1 MYVKVV
7 DMPSKSRTLLSVG
20 NHAPERCCQWKWWIE
35 TTASRKGYR
44 LIVHFSPLC
53 VVPGAFGLNPAFSLL
68 GQTSRVYRTTNLM
81 KLITT
86 TSELA
91 NGSSKN
97 ANSPAMV
104 RLQAVATQI
113 RQGLLSLFAAV
124 NLSAASSIGPKYL
137 TISTVIQMLQ
147 WLWFALATS
156 AAFPW
161 TSSYIS
167 WLRAITKIARFDL
180 FITDEGTTSVPLAAT
195 IALLVV
201 VLLLYTAG
209 AFICWQL
216 LDIDHHHVASL
227 NASVRAGFSGTQGRQ
242 RHEDDGANMRDYAS
256 RSVLLQLFTITL
268 KWGTS
273 ILFLP
278 VSALLIGTI
287 RCSKSETSCFEGSHL
302 ASAVIGMITLALW
315 LPLCFLYVAFKF
327 PRGIV
332 LPSIASD
339 RLQSAASPTQ
349 GSRAYQA
356 STSSSSSSSNDYSAQ
371 AHNRLALFRLLSSS
385 GLLVAFELAT
395 SQSNI
400 ARWGLAAGFLAVAAI
415 NLAASLWYLPFI
427 NRHTQALDVASSS
440 LLTWS
445 GLCLIIALLYN
456 DEEQVVASV
465 LLLLGAPLVVA
476 LTQFLLVRRKEFL
489 IDQPISAIQDQMLV
503 EVRLRLELQRTQ
515 ERSMAQVVTSKQQQ
529 ATGASNATDS
539 EFTSDS
545 AQESSAFGQLV
556 QEVTLLCK
564 TSGSPL
570 LCLQLARMCSSLPAA
585 RQRIAMLLQ
594 LAATRDPALD
604 VQFGLY
610 CLQQSLDESLGQD
623 MKDLSVQRY
632 LRFQALSTAASQ
644 QVIVAARCQKA
655 FFGELASNEPNVER
669 MTAEGVVCLL
679 EIVTL
684 NCMC

>member
-1 MYVKVV
+1 MDATSSQGNQDKSVIAKVQNG
-7 DMPSKSRTLLSVG
+7 LSVL
-20 NHAPERCCQWKWWIE
+20 K
-35 TTASRKGYR
+35 
-44 LIVHFSPLC
+44 
-53 VVPGAFGLNPAFSLL
+53 
-68 GQTSRVYRTTNLM
+68 QTSF
-81 KLITT
+81 
-86 TSELA
+86 A
-91 NGSSKN
+91 
-97 ANSPAMV
+97 
-104 RLQAVATQI
+104 
-113 RQGLLSLFAAV
+113 LFAAV
-124 NLSAASSIGPKYL
+124 NLNNASNIGPKFFTL
-137 TISTVIQMLQ
+137 GLLVQTLQ
-147 WLWFALATS
+147 WLWFALSTS

-161 TSSYIS
+161 TSAYIS
-167 WLRAITKIARFDL
+167 WLRAISKVARFDL
-180 FITDEGTTSVPLAAT
+180 FITDEETVTVPLAVP
-195 IALLVV
+195 IVLLVGN
-201 VLLLYTAG
+201 LLLYG
-209 AFICWQL
+209 AAILISIQL
-216 LDIDHHHVASL
+216 YKITNNTKTRHHESSSASSSL
-227 NASVRAGFSGTQGRQ
+227 FSRDVSGA
-242 RHEDDGANMRDYAS
+242 DDEESNTIHAFAN
-256 RSVLLQLFTITL
+256 RSVLLHLFTTVMN
-268 KWGTS
+268 WTTS
-273 ILFLP
+273 FLFLP

-302 ASAVIGMITLALW
+302 ASAVMGMIALALW

-327 PRGIV
+327 PR
-332 LPSIASD
+332 SIHIATMGEEHTAS
-339 RLQSAASPTQ
+339 RLSS
-349 GSRAYQA
+349 A
-356 STSSSSSSSNDYSAQ
+356 STASYGGSSGVKSPGSTNITADYADR
-371 AHNRLALFRLLSSS
+371 AHNRLALLKMLAA
-385 GLLVAFELAT
+385 LAVMIAFELAT
-395 SQSNI
+395 AQNSVTQ
-400 ARWGLAAGFLAVAAI
+400 WGLAGGFIAI
-415 NLAASLWYLPFI
+415 VFFNLAASLWYLPFI
-427 NRHTQALDVASSS
+427 NRHTQALDVASST
-440 LLTWS
+440 LLTWT

-564 TSGSPL
+564 TSASPL